1 MPRLRLACYNIAWFA
16 RLFDRRNRLVADLE
30 WSALCDVTR
39 RRQAAAIAEVLGRVD
54 ADCFAVIEAPNSGRR
69 QSCVAELEGFAAHFG
84 LRQRAALIGFANPTE
99 QEIALLFDPDR
110 IRAEHAPIG
119 EALDQATARS
129 GELPFG
135 TPRFDSIFPAD
146 LDGDG
151 KIGLHRFSKPPLEA
165 VVEDRATG
173 VSFRLI
179 AVHLKSKAP
188 HITGSPAK
196 VHRRG
201 LENRAK
207 QYAQATW
214 LRARLEEHMA
224 AGEEVITLGDF
235 NDGPGFDEFEQTTG
249 HSSVELVTGGP
260 DRPETMLANPFAGQR
275 MTADG
280 ARPSTA
286 RFHDGRGGYLNAL
299 IDFIML
305 SPGLAARAQPAWR
318 IWHPFDDAGCR
329 ADESLRRA
337 LMDASDHFPVSID
350 LELAG
355 AAQNHPLQ
363 S

>member
-1 MPRLRLACYNIAWFA
+1 
-16 RLFDRRNRLVADLE
+16 
-30 WSALCDVTR
+30 
-39 RRQAAAIAEVLGRVD
+39 
-54 ADCFAVIEAPNSGRR
+54 
-69 QSCVAELEGFAAHFG
+69 
-84 LRQRAALIGFANPTE
+84 
-99 QEIALLFDPDR
+99 
-110 IRAEHAPIG
+110 PIG
-119 EALDQATARS
+119 EVLDRATARS

-165 VVEDRATG
+165 VVEDRITG

-188 HITGSPAK
+188 HITGSPARLN
-196 VHRRG
+196 RRG

-224 AGEEVITLGDF
+224 AGEEVIALGDF
-235 NDGPGFDEFEQTTG
+235 NDGPGFDALELEAG
-249 HSSVELVTGGP
+249 RSSVELVTGGP
-260 DRPETMLANPFAGQR
+260 DWPETMLANPFAGQR
-275 MTADG
+275 MDPDG

-305 SPGLAARAQPAWR
+305 SPGLATRTQPVWR
-318 IWHPFDDAGCR
+318 IWNPFDDAGCR
-329 ADESLRRA
+329 ADESLCRA

-350 LELAG
+350 LELKG
-355 AAQNHPLQ
+355 VAQDHPLR

>member
-30 WSALCDVTR
+30 WSALGDVTR

-54 ADCFAVIEAPNSGRR
+54 ADCFAIIEAPNSGHR
-69 QSCVAELEGFAAHFG
+69 QSCVVELEGFAAHFS

-119 EALDQATARS
+119 EVLGQATARS

-165 VVEDRATG
+165 VVEDRVTG

-196 VHRRG
+196 LHRRG

-235 NDGPGFDEFEQTTG
+235 NDGPGFDAFEQAAGEQATG
-249 HSSVELVTGGP
+249 RSSVELVTGGT
-260 DRPETMLANPFAGQR
+260 DRPETMLANPFTGQR
-275 MTADG
+275 VTSDG

-305 SPGLAARAQPAWR
+305 SPGLAARTQPVWR
-318 IWHPFDDAGCR
+318 IWHPFDDAGCST
-329 ADESLRRA
+329 DESLRRA

-350 LELAG
+350 LELE
-355 AAQNHPLQ
+355 
-363 S
+363 